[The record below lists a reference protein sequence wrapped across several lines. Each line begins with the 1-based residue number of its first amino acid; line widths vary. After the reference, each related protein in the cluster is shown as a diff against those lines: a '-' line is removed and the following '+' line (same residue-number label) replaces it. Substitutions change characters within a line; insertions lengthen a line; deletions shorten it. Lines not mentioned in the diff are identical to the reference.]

1 MASRRTMRAPPID
14 RIILRSIFTLFL
26 ECENLPDHFIAK
38 LTVSRCFAIHD
49 RRSTW
54 SACHPGLFRPGSLL
68 RPSTPLNTSLKLLL
82 SATALLRFRL
92 HLSLVH
98 LSSSFSDTQ
107 LLSQPLSFLR
117 YACYQ
122 RWQPRLGRGLV
133 RAYGSSL
140 LQPARSGSLVTSVQP
155 RLRWGSLALCSPASR
170 AGIRRPP
177 WYTRRANSS
186 RAPS

>member
-68 RPSTPLNTSLKLLL
+68 RPSTPLNTPQAPATRHCSPPLSPSPTLRASFLLVPPFSAPLPASLPLTPCLPLTMATTTRARPRPRLWVKPPPAGPLGL
-82 SATALLRFRL
+82 SRHVSSAASSVGLTRALLPRL
-92 HLSLVH
+92 PRRNPKTPLVH
-98 LSSSFSDTQ
+98 
-107 LLSQPLSFLR
+107 
-117 YACYQ
+117 
-122 RWQPRLGRGLV
+122 
-133 RAYGSSL
+133 
-140 LQPARSGSLVTSVQP
+140 
-155 RLRWGSLALCSPASR
+155 
-170 AGIRRPP
+170 
-177 WYTRRANSS
+177 
-186 RAPS
+186 